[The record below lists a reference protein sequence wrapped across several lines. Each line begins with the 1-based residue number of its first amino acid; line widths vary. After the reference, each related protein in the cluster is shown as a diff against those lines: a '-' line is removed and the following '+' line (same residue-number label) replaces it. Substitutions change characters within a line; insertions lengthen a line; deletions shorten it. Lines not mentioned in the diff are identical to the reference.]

1 MLLFPSAVGVL
12 DANWKYILKSESDGK
27 VIVEGRNDL
36 WKLIR
41 LSMQWQIKQGPI
53 FMITGTRVIPRGGGG
68 GGGGGGGYPPKPP
81 PPPPP
86 PPRVT
91 LGELTI
97 HLFPLKIQPTVYM
110 KLWTRLGQARQLRG
124 ASYLTLAGMVTLAG
138 ETTFPH
144 ANTLSRRPVTRQLEQ
159 KMRVHAM
166 TRMFTA
172 IFLLSSGILSNM

>member
-1 MLLFPSAVGVL
+1 MANAFVSFSGWCPWCELEIHTKVKIRRQNYRWREVWSLKIDNAVNAVA
-12 DANWKYILKSESDGK
+12 D
-27 VIVEGRNDL
+27 
-36 WKLIR
+36 
-41 LSMQWQIKQGPI
+41 Q
-53 FMITGTRVIPRGGGG
+53 TRPHFHDH
-68 GGGGGGGYPPKPP
+68 GYPRK
-81 PPPPP
+81 PPP

-97 HLFPLKIQPTVYM
+97 YLFPLKIQPTVYM

-124 ASYLTLAGMVTLAG
+124 ASYLTLAGRVTLAD

-144 ANTLSRRPVTRQLEQ
+144 ANTLSRRPVSRQLEQ

>member
-1 MLLFPSAVGVL
+1 MLLFPSAVDVL
-12 DANWKYILKSESDGK
+12 DANWKYILKSKSDGK
-27 VIVEGRNDL
+27 IIVEGRYDL
-36 WKLIR
+36 WKLIT

-53 FMITGTRVIPRGGGG
+53 FMITGTRET
-68 GGGGGGGYPPKPP
+68 
-81 PPPPP
+81 PP

-97 HLFPLKIQPTVYM
+97 YLFPLKIQPTVYM

-124 ASYLTLAGMVTLAG
+124 ASYLTLAGRVTLAD

-144 ANTLSRRPVTRQLEQ
+144 ANTLSRRPVSRQLEQ

>member
-53 FMITGTRVIPRGGGG
+53 FMITGTREN
-68 GGGGGGGYPPKPP
+68 PP

-172 IFLLSSGILSNM
+172 IFPLSSGILSNM